1 MVLRVQFCTLASC
14 CLSQMRRNSVLEG
27 LSNRRFAVIQEMC
40 CKAFIRQGTL
50 EGNQVNVRESSLSG
64 MVFTVCH
71 GNQ

>member
-1 MVLRVQFCTLASC
+1 
-14 CLSQMRRNSVLEG
+14 MRRNSVLEG